1 MRWSDVR
8 LNKLD
13 VRNTAYKTTPCGTEG
28 VHPKHDHNPNV
39 KCEMTRHDLTRYDT
53 CSSRGSAGLV
63 TLHPHHQVQLRTKPF
78 QAKFS
83 DLPQPSKEGSTLP
96 FLRTQGDGIFWGEA
110 KMWINQRLNCLITTI
125 HLIRHVHCSFVEKRV
140 CHIFFGSEIL
150 RQKCLRSLHVMVT
163 LPALSTRA
171 FCSFS

>member
-1 MRWSDVR
+1 MICSDVR

-13 VRNTAYKTTPCGTEG
+13 VRKNAYKTTPCGTEG

-78 QAKFS
+78 QAIPK
-83 DLPQPSKEGSTLP
+83 PSKEGSTLP
-96 FLRTQGDGIFWGEA
+96 FLRTQGDGIVWG
-110 KMWINQRLNCLITTI
+110 
-125 HLIRHVHCSFVEKRV
+125 
-140 CHIFFGSEIL
+140 GS
-150 RQKCLRSLHVMVT
+150 
-163 LPALSTRA
+163 
-171 FCSFS
+171 